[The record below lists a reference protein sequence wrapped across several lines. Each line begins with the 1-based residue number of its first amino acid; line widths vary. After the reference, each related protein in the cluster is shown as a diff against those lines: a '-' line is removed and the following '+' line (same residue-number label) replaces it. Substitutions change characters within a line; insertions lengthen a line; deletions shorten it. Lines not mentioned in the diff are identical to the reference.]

1 LSGIVK
7 AIVIRVSETNRIN
20 KKDVQRLNKRAS
32 VLTRDLKIAEVGGE
46 HSAVQEIQGKL
57 VQGDLDRLQC
67 VAAAEEAAKVLEWL
81 CGELFNNIYP
91 GTVFEREV
99 TALELLHCSLD
110 ALGDSSLLKGIFF
123 HESMTKTMLNLLLS
137 SWDKSRKL
145 AADLLLRFPRPLPCF
160 TTSSEVEPLINR
172 GCKLGTPLSGII
184 LHMEVSHSSQ
194 SY

>member
-7 AIVIRVSETNRIN
+7 AIVVRVSETNRIN
-20 KKDVQRLNKRAS
+20 KKDVQRLYKRAS

-67 VAAAEEAAKVLEWL
+67 VAAAEEAAKILEWL

-110 ALGDSSLLKGIFF
+110 ALGDGSLLRGIFF
-123 HESMTKTMLNLLLS
+123 DESMTKTMLNLLLS

-145 AADLLLRFPRPLPCF
+145 AADLLLKFPRPLPCF
-160 TTSSEVEPLINR
+160 TTSSEVAPLVNR
-172 GCKLGTPLSGII
+172 GCKLGTSLSGII
-184 LHMEVSHSSQ
+184 IHMEVSYSS
-194 SY
+194 

>member
-7 AIVIRVSETNRIN
+7 AIVVRVSETNRIN
-20 KKDVQRLNKRAS
+20 KKDVQRLYKRAS

-67 VAAAEEAAKVLEWL
+67 VAAAEEAAKILEWL

-110 ALGDSSLLKGIFF
+110 ALGDGSLLRGIFF
-123 HESMTKTMLNLLLS
+123 DESMTKTMLNLLLS

-145 AADLLLRFPRPLPCF
+145 AADLLLKFPRPLPCF
-160 TTSSEVEPLINR
+160 TTSSEVAPLVNR
-172 GCKLGTPLSGII
+172 GCKLGTSLSGITI
-184 LHMEVSHSSQ
+184 HMEVSYSS
-194 SY
+194 

>member
-7 AIVIRVSETNRIN
+7 AIVVRLSETNRIN
-20 KKDVQRLNKRAS
+20 KKDVQRLSKRAS

-67 VAAAEEAAKVLEWL
+67 IAAAEEAAKVLEWL
-81 CGELFNNIYP
+81 CGELFNNMYP

-110 ALGDSSLLKGIFF
+110 ALGDSPVLRGIFF
-123 HESMTKTMLNLLLS
+123 EESMTKTMLNLLLS

-145 AADLLLRFPRPLPCF
+145 AADLLLKFPRPLPCF
-160 TTSSEVEPLINR
+160 SNSPEVAPLVNR
-172 GCKLGTPLSGII
+172 GCKLGTPFSELSP
-184 LHMEVSHSSQ
+184 
-194 SY
+194 